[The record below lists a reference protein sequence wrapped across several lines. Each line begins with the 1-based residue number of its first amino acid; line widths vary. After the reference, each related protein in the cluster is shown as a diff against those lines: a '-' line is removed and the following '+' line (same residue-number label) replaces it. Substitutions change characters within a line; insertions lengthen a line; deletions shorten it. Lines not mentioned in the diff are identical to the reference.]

1 MAQMNE
7 FQKELVAAL
16 RKFCRDNI
24 EPHMEHDDLEGKFRM
39 EIFKGLGEY
48 GVTGVTLP
56 VEYGGAGLTYSD
68 YCLVLEEI
76 AKFSVPYAVT
86 VSVSSM
92 VQTIIKDY
100 GNEAQKQKYLPAL
113 TSGEEIGAF
122 ALSESHA
129 GSDAASLKTTARK
142 TEGGYLLNGTKMWI
156 TSGGIAKTY
165 IVMVRTGGEGSK
177 GVSAFIV
184 RDGDKGFSFGKAEK
198 KMGWKTSPTR
208 ELVFENCFVPD
219 ENILLAE
226 GKGFNVAMG
235 GLDRGRVAIASIGVG
250 CAQRALDEAIKYS
263 LTRQQFKQPIFDFQG
278 LQFML
283 SDMAT
288 ETEASRLLVQ
298 AAARS
303 IDNNA
308 PDSKLCSMAKL
319 KATDNAM
326 KVTTDAVQVLGGVG
340 YTSEYPVER
349 FMRDAKVLQIVE
361 GTNQIQR
368 VVIARFLRKENEQHA

>member
-1 MAQMNE
+1 MNE
-7 FQKELVAAL
+7 LQRELVL
-16 RKFCRDNI
+16 SLKKFCADSI
-24 EPHMEHDDLEGKFRM
+24 EPHMEHDDAEGKFRM
-39 EIFKGLGEY
+39 EIFQGLGEY

-56 VEYGGAGLTYSD
+56 EEYGGAGLSYLDYS
-68 YCLVLEEI
+68 YVLEEI
-76 AKFSVPYAVT
+76 AKSSVPYAVT
-86 VSVSSM
+86 VSVSGM
-92 VQTIIKDY
+92 VQSILKEF
-100 GNEAQKQKYLPAL
+100 GNKSQREQYLPAL
-113 TSGEEIGAF
+113 TSGQEIGAF

-129 GSDAASLKTTARK
+129 GSDAANLKTTAK
-142 TEGGYLLNGTKMWI
+142 KVDGGYMLNGTKMWI

-165 IVMVRTGGEGSK
+165 IVMARTGGEGAK

-184 RDGDKGFSFGKAEK
+184 RDGVKGFTFGKAEK

-219 ENILLAE
+219 ENRLLDE
-226 GKGFNVAMG
+226 GQGFKVAMG
-235 GLDRGRVAIASIGVG
+235 GLDRGRVAIGAIGVG
-250 CAQRALDEAIKYS
+250 CAQRALDESIKYA

-288 ETEASRLLVQ
+288 ETEASRLLVHS
-298 AAARS
+298 AALS
-303 IDNNA
+303 IDSGSAN
-308 PDSKLCSMAKL
+308 SKLCSMAKL
-319 KATDNAM
+319 KATDTAM

-368 VVIARFLRKENEQHA
+368 VVIARHLKKEYEHHA

>member
-1 MAQMNE
+1 MND
-7 FQKELVAAL
+7 FQKELVSAL
-16 RKFCRDNI
+16 RKFCREKI
-24 EPHMEHDDLEGKFRM
+24 EPHMEHDDHEGKFRLD
-39 EIFKGLGEY
+39 IFKGLGDY

-56 VEYGGAGLTYSD
+56 TEYGGAGLSYSD
-68 YCLVLEEI
+68 YCMVLEEI

-92 VQTIIKDY
+92 VQTIINEY
-100 GNEAQKQKYLPAL
+100 GNEEQKKKYLPAL

-129 GSDAASLKTTARK
+129 GSDAASLKTTAKK
-142 TEGGYLLNGTKMWI
+142 TDGGYILNGTKMWI

-165 IVMVRTGGEGSK
+165 IVMARTGGEGSK

-184 RDGDKGFSFGKAEK
+184 RDGAKGFSFGKAEK

-208 ELVFENCFVPD
+208 ELVFENCFVPQ
-219 ENILLAE
+219 ENLLLTE
-226 GKGFNVAMG
+226 GKGFSVAMG

-250 CAQRALDEAIKYS
+250 CSQRALDESIKYA

-288 ETEASRLLVQ
+288 ETEASRLLVH
-298 AAARS
+298 AAAHS
-303 IDNNA
+303 IDNHT

-319 KATDNAM
+319 KATDTAM

-368 VVIARFLRKENEQHA
+368 VVIARHLIKENEQHA

>member
-1 MAQMNE
+1 MNE
-7 FQKELVAAL
+7 FQKELIGSL
-16 RKFCRDNI
+16 SKFCQEAI
-24 EPHMEHDDLEGKFRM
+24 EPHMEHDDADGKFRM

-56 VEYGGAGLTYSD
+56 EEYGGAGLTYLD
-68 YCLVLEEI
+68 YAYILEEI
-76 AKFSVPYAVT
+76 AKTSVPYAVT
-86 VSVSSM
+86 ISVSGM
-92 VQTIIKDY
+92 VQSILQEF
-100 GNEAQKQKYLPAL
+100 GNKSQKEQYLPKL

-122 ALSESHA
+122 ALSESHS
-129 GSDAASLKTTARK
+129 GSDAANLKTTAK
-142 TEGGYLLNGTKMWI
+142 KAPGGYILNGTKMWI

-165 IVMVRTGGEGSK
+165 IVMARTGGEGAK

-184 RDGDKGFSFGKAEK
+184 RDGTEGFTFGKAEK

-208 ELVFENCFVPD
+208 ELVFESCFVPE
-219 ENILLAE
+219 ENLLLSE
-226 GKGFNVAMG
+226 GQGFKVAMG
-235 GLDRGRVAIASIGVG
+235 GLDRGRVAIGAIGVG
-250 CAQRALDEAIKYS
+250 CAQRALDESIRYA

-283 SDMAT
+283 ADMAT

-298 AAARS
+298 SAALSLDA
-303 IDNNA
+303 DKPN
-308 PDSKLCSMAKL
+308 SKLCSMAKL
-319 KATDNAM
+319 KATDTAM

-368 VVIARFLRKENEQHA
+368 VVIARQLKKEYEQNA

>member
-1 MAQMNE
+1 MND
-7 FQKELVAAL
+7 FQKELTSNL
-16 RKFCRDNI
+16 NRYCLNSI
-24 EPHMEHDDLEGKFRM
+24 EPHMEHDDEAGKFRM
-39 EIFKGLGEY
+39 EIFQGLGEY
-48 GVTGVTLP
+48 GVTGMTLP
-56 VEYGGAGLTYSD
+56 EEYGGAGLTYQD
-68 YCLVLEEI
+68 YCYVLEEI
-76 AKFSVPYAVT
+76 AKTSVAYAVT

-92 VQTIIKDY
+92 VQTILKEY
-100 GNEAQKQKYLPAL
+100 GNKEQKEQYLPAL
-113 TSGEEIGAF
+113 TSGQEIGAF

-129 GSDAASLKTTARK
+129 GSDAGALKTTAK
-142 TEGGYLLNGTKMWI
+142 KVDGGYMLNGTKMWI

-165 IVMVRTGGEGSK
+165 IVMARTGGEGSK

-184 RDGDKGFSFGKAEK
+184 REGMKGFSFGKAEK

-208 ELVFENCFVPD
+208 ELVFENCFVPS
-219 ENILLAE
+219 ENMLLEE
-226 GKGFNVAMG
+226 GKGFQVAMG
-235 GLDRGRVAIASIGVG
+235 GLDRGRVAIGAIGVG
-250 CAQRALDEAIKYS
+250 CAQRSLDESIKYS

-288 ETEASRLLVQ
+288 ETEASRLLVH
-298 AAARS
+298 AAAGS
-303 IDNNA
+303 LDSGKAN
-308 PDSKLCSMAKL
+308 SKLCSMAKL
-319 KATDNAM
+319 KATDTAM

-368 VVIARFLRKENEQHA
+368 VVIARHLRREYEGHA